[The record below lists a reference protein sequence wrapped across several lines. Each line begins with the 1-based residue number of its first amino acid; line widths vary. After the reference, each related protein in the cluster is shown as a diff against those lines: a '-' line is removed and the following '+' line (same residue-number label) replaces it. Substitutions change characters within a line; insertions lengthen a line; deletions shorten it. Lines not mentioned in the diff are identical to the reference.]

1 MNPEKLDELLH
12 LGQRIPH
19 HPVSRLAGKIAGS
32 RFPPL
37 KNLLIQG
44 FISVYNVNMAEAV
57 SSNPKRYSS
66 FNSFFTRPLAPGAR
80 PIAADK
86 NSLVS
91 PADGQL
97 SQFGNINKDRL
108 IQAKG
113 KDFSLAAL
121 LGHTNQ
127 TGETVSTAHPNYC
140 SHFQNG
146 KFATV
151 YLSPSD
157 YHRVH
162 MPLDGKLTDMVYIP
176 GKLFSVNERT
186 ARLEHELFA
195 RNERVVCFFDTEIGK
210 VAVILVGAMI
220 VASMATVWSGIL
232 PPEDKITH
240 TSYQAGQVTLK
251 KGDEMGHFQLGS
263 TVIMLLPQH
272 RFAFEASL
280 ELGQKVKMG
289 ETMGSKTSVPKTE
302 PTP

>member
-1 MNPEKLDELLH
+1 MNPDKLDELLH

-19 HPVSRLAGKIAGS
+19 HPVSRLAGKIAES
-32 RFPPL
+32 HFPPL
-37 KNLLIQG
+37 KNLLIKG
-44 FISVYNVNMAEAV
+44 FINAYNVNMAEAV
-57 SSNPKRYSS
+57 TSNPKRYSS

-80 PIAADK
+80 PIAA
-86 NSLVS
+86 NESALIS

-97 SQFGNINKDRL
+97 SQFGNINNDRL

-113 KDFSLAAL
+113 KNFSLAAL
-121 LGHTNQ
+121 LGHTTQ
-127 TGETVSTAHPNYC
+127 TGETVSTALPNYC

-146 KFATV
+146 KFATI

-176 GKLFSVNERT
+176 GKLFSVNART

-195 RNERVVCFFDTEIGK
+195 RNERVVCFFDTKIGK

-232 PPEDKITH
+232 PPEDEVTH
-240 TSYQAGQVTLK
+240 TAYQPGQVTLK

-280 ELGQKVKMG
+280 ELGQKLRMG
-289 ETMGSKTSVPKTE
+289 EAAGTMTTLPRTE
-302 PTP
+302 PTS

>member
-1 MNPEKLDELLH
+1 MNPDKLDELLH

-19 HPVSRLAGKIAGS
+19 HPISRLAGKIAES

-44 FISVYNVNMAEAV
+44 FISAYNVNMAEAV
-57 SSNPKRYSS
+57 ASNPKRYSS
-66 FNSFFTRPLAPGAR
+66 FNSFFTRPLAPDAR
-80 PIAADK
+80 PIAA
-86 NSLVS
+86 NESTLIS

-97 SQFGNINKDRL
+97 SQFGNINNDRL

-121 LGHTNQ
+121 LGHTTQ
-127 TGETVSTAHPNYC
+127 TGETASIALPDYC

-195 RNERVVCFFDTEIGK
+195 RNERVVCFFDTKIGK
-210 VAVILVGAMI
+210 VAVILVGAMV
-220 VASMATVWSGIL
+220 VASMATVWSGVL
-232 PPEDKITH
+232 PPKDEVTH
-240 TSYQAGQVTLK
+240 TSYQPGQVTLK
-251 KGDEMGHFQLGS
+251 KGNEMGRFQLGS

-280 ELGQKVKMG
+280 ELGQKLRMG
-289 ETMGSKTSVPKTE
+289 EAVGTMATTPSTESTS
-302 PTP
+302 